1 MGLDFK
7 VILNYVVAG
16 IILML
21 LTKFVLN
28 KVPFLAPGNYEVD
41 SYDEVA

>member
-7 VILNYVVAG
+7 LILNYVVAG

-28 KVPFLAPGNYEVD
+28 KIPLLSSYEVD
-41 SYDEVA
+41 SYDENVG

>member
-21 LTKFVLN
+21 LTKFVLS
-28 KVPFLAPGNYEVD
+28 KIPFLSNYEVD
-41 SYDEVA
+41 SYDETVG